1 MKVSA
6 LLLAKLLLLATSA
19 EARLFDKT
27 REINSARETEQDN
40 DRIINGVEAE
50 EDRYSYMVSLK
61 DNQVRCIPLLLSLNA
76 FTYKHT
82 SYSHLMNHLYKI
94 GSLLWSFSYC
104 Y

>member
-6 LLLAKLLLLATSA
+6 LLLAKLLLATSA

-27 REINSARETEQDN
+27 REINRARETEQDN

-61 DNQVRCIPLLLSLNA
+61 DDQVR
-76 FTYKHT
+76 
-82 SYSHLMNHLYKI
+82 
-94 GSLLWSFSYC
+94 
-104 Y
+104 